1 MFSCEFCEIS
11 KNSLSY
17 RTPLVAASAITVEE
31 KYSPRILKDY
41 FSLKIDPP
49 IFTSTAAK
57 LLHRSNETSWHF
69 PALKRLNHFLPQS
82 TTSHRSDLSSEVN
95 SICWHK
101 SVASSRLD
109 LRVLSPAYRNSRP
122 EVFLRKVV
130 LKICCRFTGEH
141 PCRSVISIKLQ
152 RNFVEIA
159 LRHGC
164 STVNLLQIFRTL
176 FPKNTSGRV
185 LLSIDRNITDNTKK
199 VINLGKVCR
208 IKNGGL
214 RNSSINWIFLLRLL
228 I

>member
-1 MFSCEFCEIS
+1 MFCKKGAIRNFAKFTGKHLCQAQMFSCEFCEIS

-49 IFTSTAAK
+49 IFTSTAK

-122 EVFLRKVV
+122 EVFLRKLFWKYAVD
-130 LKICCRFTGEH
+130 
-141 PCRSVISIKLQ
+141 LQ
-152 RNFVEIA
+152 E
-159 LRHGC
+159 
-164 STVNLLQIFRTL
+164 
-176 FPKNTSGRV
+176 NTHAEV
-185 LLSIDRNITDNTKK
+185 
-199 VINLGKVCR
+199 
-208 IKNGGL
+208 
-214 RNSSINWIFLLRLL
+214 WFQ
-228 I
+228 

>member
-1 MFSCEFCEIS
+1 MKLQALALQLIKKETLAQIFSCEFCEIS

-17 RTPLVAASAITVEE
+17 RTPLVAVSAITVDE

-41 FSLKIDPP
+41 FSLKIDTP
-49 IFTSTAAK
+49 IFTSTAEK
-57 LLHRSNETSWHF
+57 LLNRSNETSWHF
-69 PALKRLNHFLPQS
+69 PALKRLNHFLQQS

-109 LRVLSPAYRNSRP
+109 LRGVSPAYRSSRP

-130 LKICCRFTGEH
+130 LKICSRFTGEH

-164 STVNLLQIFRTL
+164 SPVNLLQFSEHL
-176 FPKNTSGRV
+176 FLKTPLDGCFWHISQYYRQHQEGH
-185 LLSIDRNITDNTKK
+185 
-199 VINLGKVCR
+199 
-208 IKNGGL
+208 
-214 RNSSINWIFLLRLL
+214 
-228 I
+228 